1 MPYYIAGHILP
12 LTVHAK
18 VAGHAT
24 LLRGLIGHARGGP
37 APADPHRAGAQ
48 HLPIHGG
55 HGALS
60 RSAQHKLHKAAA
72 LALNR
77 QEVNRQAR

>member
-1 MPYYIAGHILP
+1 MPTSLGTSRHP

-37 APADPHRAGAQ
+37 APADPHRASAQ

-55 HGALS
+55 HGALG

-77 QEVNRQAR
+77 REVKRQAR